1 MFRHIA
7 LLWTFSNLLLTSTL
21 VASFEKVVDDSY
33 IFDSTRLDG
42 IQYSP
47 GWIDKPSS
55 SGSRYNNTF
64 HWTTTPLASLLYNFQ
79 GNAIFY
85 YGDKDPA
92 NAPISI
98 SLDSSEGEIVDAT
111 ASSTLNQQ
119 LLWSRTGLAP
129 GDHQIVIKHN
139 GTANQYLGFDYLRI
153 NSDHG
158 FAPNI
163 TGPAA
168 SVVPSEA
175 LFVDDT
181 DPLLVYT
188 SNWTTDSTSQFG
200 SFYGGT
206 QHLCTTQGDSA
217 TLKFTGTAVW
227 YFGNANKRHGN
238 IQIQVDGGHS
248 ETVSTYGQNLTQ
260 QHLHWSKTDLSD
272 REHTVVLT
280 HADQNGVAMT
290 IDFFR
295 YLPSNSN
302 LKPQSHL
309 GVIIGGTLGAVA
321 LLALCVSMFF
331 FLRRRKSPK
340 PGAPNSVDL
349 LGRSDRDIY
358 TAVPYGQPAWGYRG
372 HPYPSQNSHQVQG
385 AMRGSREKAGA
396 NPNQNA
402 VLRPPTDS
410 DSSLLSTSADSDSVR
425 SVGVGSPRV
434 LSERT
439 QMLPPPYPGGLR

>member
-1 MFRHIA
+1 
-7 LLWTFSNLLLTSTL
+7 
-21 VASFEKVVDDSY
+21 
-33 IFDSTRLDG
+33 
-42 IQYSP
+42 
-47 GWIDKPSS
+47 
-55 SGSRYNNTF
+55 
-64 HWTTTPLASLLYNFQ
+64 
-79 GNAIFY
+79 
-85 YGDKDPA
+85 
-92 NAPISI
+92 
-98 SLDSSEGEIVDAT
+98 
-111 ASSTLNQQ
+111 
-119 LLWSRTGLAP
+119 
-129 GDHQIVIKHN
+129 
-139 GTANQYLGFDYLRI
+139 
-153 NSDHG
+153 
-158 FAPNI
+158 
-163 TGPAA
+163 AA

-206 QHLCTTQGDSA
+206 QHVCTTQGDSA

-295 YLPSNSN
+295 YLPSNPNS
-302 LKPQSHL
+302 KPQSHL

-358 TAVPYGQPAWGYRG
+358 TAVPYGQPVWGYRG
-372 HPYPSQNSHQVQG
+372 HPYPSQNPHQVE
-385 AMRGSREKAGA
+385 GSSEFI
-396 NPNQNA
+396 
-402 VLRPPTDS
+402 PPVQRFLT
-410 DSSLLSTSADSDSVR
+410 LLSDQQEQCEDRAKRLGRIQTKTRLYDHRQIQTVHCF
-425 SVGVGSPRV
+425 
-434 LSERT
+434 
-439 QMLPPPYPGGLR
+439 LRRPILTRLEV